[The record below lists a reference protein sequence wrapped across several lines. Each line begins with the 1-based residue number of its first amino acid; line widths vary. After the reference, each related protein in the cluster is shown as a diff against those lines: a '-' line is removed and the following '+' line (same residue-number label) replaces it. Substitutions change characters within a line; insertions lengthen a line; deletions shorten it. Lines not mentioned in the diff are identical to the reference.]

1 MCVVNTILKL
11 EMKTVLS
18 HFAYLMTKAL
28 IKMGAQGTRVLTAG
42 EDTKR
47 EGIKAKKNHMKL
59 AQN

>member
-1 MCVVNTILKL
+1 
-11 EMKTVLS
+11 MKTVLS